1 MDQSAATMTPAGA
14 IYTYGLDSAAGLHGE
29 ALLSVLKR
37 LNVDTVIDLRRP
49 ASGLAK
55 GAVDPHAA
63 SSLYA
68 GARSGRR
75 ILLVCSHPDPLKC
88 HRHAEIAL
96 PIAQD
101 AARYAAAR
109 AASSE
114 ALPIA
119 SILIRHVLPDGRLV
133 DPVELEAERPGK
145 RRRRT

>member
-1 MDQSAATMTPAGA
+1 MTPAGA
-14 IYTYGLDSAAGLHGE
+14 IYTWGLDSAAGLRGE
-29 ALLSVLKR
+29 TLLAVMNR
-37 LNVDTVIDLRRP
+37 LRIDTVIDLRRP
-49 ASGLAK
+49 ASGLTK

-63 SSLYA
+63 GALYA
-68 GARSGRR
+68 HARSGHR

-109 AASSE
+109 AVSSE

-119 SILIRHVLPDGRLV
+119 PILVRHVLPGGRLV
-133 DPVELEAERPGK
+133 DPLALEAGGAK
-145 RRRRT
+145 RRRRRATGT

>member
-1 MDQSAATMTPAGA
+1 MTPAGA
-14 IYTYGLDSAAGLHGE
+14 IYTWGFNAKDARRTPGFIGVFIIMA
-29 ALLSVLKR
+29 R
-37 LNVDTVIDLRRP
+37 LRIDTVIDIRRP

-63 SSLYA
+63 GAIYA
-68 GARSGRR
+68 HARAGHR
-75 ILLVCSHPDPLKC
+75 ILLVCSHPDPGKC

-119 SILIRHVLPDGRLV
+119 TILVRHVLTDGKLV
-133 DPVELEAERPGK
+133 DPLELEAERGAERPGK
-145 RRRRT
+145 RRRQT